1 MEQPVIKEGTLALI
15 DTFAYLFR
23 SYYMS
28 AKNKPLT
35 NDKGFPTGLLTGLVG
50 MVKKFYKDRKNMPFI
65 VFALESQ
72 TKTKRAEKLGE
83 YKQNRKDAPKEM
95 LLQIPIALE
104 WLQKMGFTCVE
115 VNGFEADDVIASL
128 ATLSPYKTRIYSK
141 DKDFNQLLSDKIA
154 LFDGK
159 TEFLAKDCVEKY
171 GILPSQFTDYQGIV
185 GDSSDNYKGVKGIG
199 SKNAKELLQ
208 QLGSLEKIYENLD
221 LAKNLLSP
229 KMYQALIQ
237 DKGSAFLSKELA
249 TLERGCIKEFDF
261 LSCAFPS
268 ENPLLKIKDELK
280 EYGFISTLRDLENSP
295 TPLILENTP
304 LLDSMPILE
313 NAPILDS
320 VPILENAP
328 ILDSVPASDNA
339 PKKSRMIVLESAAPL
354 NAFLEKLKNPNARV
368 FMRLVLNK
376 EKKVLALAFLLQDQ
390 GYFLPLEEAL
400 FSPFSLEFLENA
412 FSQMLQHAQIVGH
425 DLKPLL
431 SFLKAKYQVPL
442 ENIRIQDTQILAFLK
457 NPEKVGFDEVLREYL
472 KEELIPHEK
481 IKDFKAKAE
490 KSEQLNTE
498 LNALKRLCEYFET
511 GGLEEGLLT
520 LARDIETPFVKVLMD
535 MEFQGFKIDAPYFK
549 RLEQEF
555 KDELKVLERQI
566 LDLIGVDFNL
576 NSPKQ
581 LGEVLYEKL
590 GLPKNKSHS
599 TDEKNLLKILDKHP
613 SIALILEYRELNK
626 LFNTYTTPL
635 LRLKDKDDK
644 IHTTFIQ
651 TGTATGRLSSH
662 SPNLQNIPVRSPKGL
677 LIRKGFIA
685 SSKEYCLLGVDYSQ
699 IELRLLAHFSQ
710 DKDLME
716 AFLKGRDI
724 HLETSKALFGGD
736 LAKEKR
742 SIAKS
747 INFGLVYGMGSKKL
761 SETLN
766 IPLNEAKSYIEAYFK
781 RFPSIKDY
789 LNRMKEEILKT
800 SKAFTLLGRYRV
812 FDFTGANDYVKG
824 NYLREGVNAIF
835 QGSASDLL
843 KLGMLKVS
851 ERFKNNPSVRLLL
864 QVHDELIFEI
874 EEKNAPELQQEIQ
887 RILNDEVYPL
897 RVPLETSA
905 FVANRWNEL
914 KG

>member
-1 MEQPVIKEGTLALI
+1 MEESVIKEGTLALI

-35 NDKGFPTGLLTGLVG
+35 NVKGFPTGLLTGLVG

-115 VNGFEADDVIASL
+115 VSGFEADDVIASL

-208 QLGSLEKIYENLD
+208 RLGSLEKIYENLD

-237 DKGSAFLSKELA
+237 DKESAFLSKELA

-295 TPLILENTP
+295 TPLISDNAPLLENTP
-304 LLDSMPILE
+304 LL
-313 NAPILDS
+313 
-320 VPILENAP
+320 
-328 ILDSVPASDNA
+328 DNA
-339 PKKSRMIVLESAAPL
+339 PKKSRMIVLENTELLS
-354 NAFLEKLKNPNARV
+354 AFLEKLKKTNARI
-368 FMRLVLNK
+368 FMRLVLDK
-376 EKKVLALAFLLQDQ
+376 EKKVLALAFLLEDQ

-400 FSPFSLEFLENA
+400 FSPFSLEFLQNA
-412 FSQMLQHAQIVGH
+412 FFKMLQHAQIVGH

-431 SFLKAKYQVPL
+431 SFLKAKYQISL

-457 NPEKVGFDEVLREYL
+457 NPEKVGFDEVLKQYL
-472 KEELIPHEK
+472 KEEWIPHEK
-481 IKDFKAKAE
+481 IKDFKTKSKAG
-490 KSEQLNTE
+490 KLEQLDRE
-498 LNALKRLCEYFET
+498 LNALKRLCEYFEK
-511 GGLEEGLLT
+511 GGLEEGLLA
-520 LARDIETPFVKVLMD
+520 LAKEVETPFMKVLMG

-549 RLEQEF
+549 HLEQEF
-555 KDELKVLERQI
+555 KNELHVLERQI
-566 LDLIGVDFNL
+566 LELIGVDFNL

-581 LGEVLYEKL
+581 LSEILYEKL
-590 GLPKNKSHS
+590 ELPKNKSHS
-599 TDEKNLLKILDKHP
+599 TDEKSLLKILDKHP

-644 IHTTFIQ
+644 IHTIFIQ

-710 DKDLME
+710 DKDLMD

-724 HLETSKALFGGD
+724 HLETSKALFGED

-766 IPLNEAKSYIEAYFK
+766 IPLSEAKSYIEAYFR

-812 FDFTGANDYVKG
+812 FDFTGANDYIKG

-874 EEKNAPELQQEIQ
+874 EEKNALELQREIQ

-905 FVANRWNEL
+905 FIAKRWNEL

>member
-1 MEQPVIKEGTLALI
+1 MEEPIIKEGTLALI

-50 MVKKFYKDRKNMPFI
+50 MVKKFYKDKKNMPFI

-115 VNGFEADDVIASL
+115 VSGFEADDVIASL

-208 QLGSLEKIYENLD
+208 RLGSLEKIYENLD

-261 LSCAFPS
+261 SSCAFPS

-295 TPLILENTP
+295 TPLILDNAP
-304 LLDSMPILE
+304 LLD
-313 NAPILDS
+313 NT
-320 VPILENAP
+320 
-328 ILDSVPASDNA
+328 PASDNA
-339 PKKSRMIVLESAAPL
+339 PKKSRMIVLENPAPFS
-354 NAFLEKLKNPNARV
+354 AFLEKLKKTNARI
-368 FMRLVLNK
+368 FMRLVLDK
-376 EKKVLALAFLLQDQ
+376 EKKVLALAFLYEDQ

-400 FSPFSLEFLENA
+400 FSPFSLEFLQNA
-412 FSQMLQHAQIVGH
+412 FFKMLQHAQTIGH

-431 SFLKAKYQVPL
+431 SFLKAKYQVSL

-457 NPEKVGFDEVLREYL
+457 NPEKVGFDEVLKEYL
-472 KEELIPHEK
+472 KEEWIPHEK
-481 IKDFKAKAE
+481 IKDFKTKSKAG
-490 KSEQLNTE
+490 KLEQLNME
-498 LNALKRLCEYFET
+498 LNALKRLCEYFEK
-511 GGLEEGLLT
+511 GGLEENLLA
-520 LARDIETPFVKVLMD
+520 LAREVETPFIKVLMG

-555 KDELKVLERQI
+555 KNELHVLERQI
-566 LDLIGVDFNL
+566 LDLIGMDFNL

-581 LGEVLYEKL
+581 LSEILYEKL
-590 GLPKNKSHS
+590 ELPKNKSHS
-599 TDEKNLLKILDKHP
+599 TDEKSLLKILDKHP

-644 IHTTFIQ
+644 IHTTLIQ

-710 DKDLME
+710 DKDLMD

-724 HLETSKALFGGD
+724 HLETSKALFGED

-874 EEKNAPELQQEIQ
+874 EEKNALELQQEIQ

-905 FVANRWNEL
+905 FIAKRWNEL

>member
-1 MEQPVIKEGTLALI
+1 MEEPVIKEGTLALI

-28 AKNKPLT
+28 AKTKPLT

-104 WLQKMGFTCVE
+104 WLQKMGFACVE
-115 VNGFEADDVIASL
+115 VSGFEADDVIASL

-159 TEFLAKDCVEKY
+159 TEFLVKDCVEKY

-208 QLGSLEKIYENLD
+208 RLGSLEKIYENLD

-261 LSCAFPS
+261 SSCAFPS

-295 TPLILENTP
+295 TPLILDNTP
-304 LLDSMPILE
+304 LLD
-313 NAPILDS
+313 NT
-320 VPILENAP
+320 
-328 ILDSVPASDNA
+328 PALDNA
-339 PKKSRMIVLESAAPL
+339 PKKSRMIVLENIAPL
-354 NAFLEKLKNPNARV
+354 SAFLEKLEKTKARI
-368 FMRLVLNK
+368 FARLVLDK
-376 EKKVLALAFLLQDQ
+376 EKKVLALAFLYEDQ

-400 FSPFSLEFLENA
+400 FSPFSLEFLQNA

-431 SFLKAKYQVPL
+431 SFLKAKYQVSL

-457 NPEKVGFDEVLREYL
+457 NPEKVGFDEVLKQYL
-472 KEELIPHEK
+472 KEEWIPHEK
-481 IKDFKAKAE
+481 IKDFKTKSKAGKLE
-490 KSEQLNTE
+490 LLSVE
-498 LNALKRLCEYFET
+498 LNALKRLCEYFEK
-511 GGLEEGLLT
+511 GGLEEGLLA
-520 LARDIETPFVKVLMD
+520 LAREVETPFVKVLMG

-555 KDELKVLERQI
+555 KNELHALERQI
-566 LDLIGVDFNL
+566 LNLIGVDFNL

-581 LGEVLYEKL
+581 LSEILYEKL
-590 GLPKNKSHS
+590 ELPQNKSRS
-599 TDEKNLLKILDKHP
+599 TDEKSLLKILDKHP

-710 DKDLME
+710 DKDLMD

-724 HLETSKALFGGD
+724 HLETSKALFGED

-812 FDFTGANDYVKG
+812 FDFTGANDYIKG

-835 QGSASDLL
+835 QGSVSDLL

-874 EEKNAPELQQEIQ
+874 EEKNALELQQEIQ

>member
-115 VNGFEADDVIASL
+115 ANGFEADDVIASL

-208 QLGSLEKIYENLD
+208 RLGSLEKIYENLD

-237 DKGSAFLSKELA
+237 DKASAFLSKELA

-295 TPLILENTP
+295 KPLILDNAP
-304 LLDSMPILE
+304 ALE
-313 NAPILDS
+313 NASAL
-320 VPILENAP
+320 
-328 ILDSVPASDNA
+328 DNA
-339 PKKSRMIVLESAAPL
+339 PKKSRLIVLENAAPL
-354 NAFLEKLKNPNARV
+354 SMFLEKLKNPNARV
-368 FMRLVLNK
+368 FVRLVLDK

-400 FSPFSLEFLENA
+400 FSPFSLEFLQNA
-412 FSQMLQHAQIVGH
+412 FSQMLQHAQIIGH

-457 NPEKVGFDEVLREYL
+457 NPEKVGFDEVLKEYL
-472 KEELIPHEK
+472 KEDLVSHEK
-481 IKDFKAKAE
+481 IKDFKTKAE
-490 KSEQLNTE
+490 KLELLSME
-498 LNALKRLCEYFET
+498 LNALKRLCEYFEK
-511 GGLEEGLLT
+511 GGLEENLLA
-520 LARDIETPFVKVLMD
+520 LAREIETPFMKVLMG

-555 KDELKVLERQI
+555 KNELHVLERQI
-566 LDLIGVDFNL
+566 LELIGVDFNL

-590 GLPKNKSHS
+590 ELPKNKSHS
-599 TDEKNLLKILDKHP
+599 TDEKSLLKILDKHP

-724 HLETSKALFGGD
+724 HLETSKALFGED

-766 IPLNEAKSYIEAYFK
+766 ISLNEAKSYTEAYFK

-812 FDFTGANDYVKG
+812 FDFTGVNDYVKG
-824 NYLREGVNAIF
+824 NYLREGVNTIF

-874 EEKNAPELQQEIQ
+874 EEKNALELQQEIQ

-905 FVANRWNEL
+905 FVAKRWNEL

>member
-1 MEQPVIKEGTLALI
+1 MEELKEGTLALI

-104 WLQKMGFTCVE
+104 WLQKMGFVCVE
-115 VNGFEADDVIASL
+115 VSGFEADDVIASL

-208 QLGSLEKIYENLD
+208 RLGSLEKIYENLD

-237 DKGSAFLSKELA
+237 DKKSAFLSKELA

-261 LSCAFPS
+261 SSCAFPS

-295 TPLILENTP
+295 MPLILDNAP
-304 LLDSMPILE
+304 LLD
-313 NAPILDS
+313 NA
-320 VPILENAP
+320 
-328 ILDSVPASDNA
+328 PASDNA
-339 PKKSRMIVLESAAPL
+339 PKKSCMIVLENPAPL
-354 NAFLEKLKNPNARV
+354 SAFLEKLEKTNARI
-368 FMRLVLNK
+368 FMRLVLDK
-376 EKKVLALAFLLQDQ
+376 EKKVLALAFLYEDQ

-400 FSPFSLEFLENA
+400 FSPFSSEFLQNA
-412 FSQMLQHAQIVGH
+412 FFKMLQHAQIIGH

-457 NPEKVGFDEVLREYL
+457 NPEKVGFDEVLKQYL
-472 KEELIPHEK
+472 KEELILHEK
-481 IKDFKAKAE
+481 IKDFKTKAG
-490 KSEQLNTE
+490 KLEQLDRE
-498 LNALKRLCEYFET
+498 LNALKRLCEYFEK
-511 GGLEEGLLT
+511 GGLEEGLLA
-520 LARDIETPFVKVLMD
+520 LAREVETPLMKVLMG

-555 KDELKVLERQI
+555 KNELHVLERQI
-566 LDLIGVDFNL
+566 LDLIGANFNL

-581 LGEVLYEKL
+581 LSEILYEKL
-590 GLPKNKSHS
+590 ELPQNKSRS
-599 TDEKNLLKILDKHP
+599 TDEKSLLKILDKHP

-635 LRLKDKDDK
+635 LHLKDKDDK

-710 DKDLME
+710 DKDLMD

-724 HLETSKALFGGD
+724 HLETSKALFGED

-789 LNRMKEEILKT
+789 LNCMKEEILKT

-812 FDFTGANDYVKG
+812 FDFTGVNDYVKG

-851 ERFKNNPSVRLLL
+851 ERFKNNSSVRLLL

-874 EEKNAPELQQEIQ
+874 EEKNALELQQEIQ

-905 FVANRWNEL
+905 FMAKRWNEL

>member
-1 MEQPVIKEGTLALI
+1 MEEPVIKEGTLALI

-28 AKNKPLT
+28 TKNKPLT

-50 MVKKFYKDRKNMPFI
+50 MIKKFYKDKKNMPFI

-104 WLQKMGFTCVE
+104 WLQKMGFACVE
-115 VNGFEADDVIASL
+115 VSGFEADDVIASL

-159 TEFLAKDCVEKY
+159 TEFLVQDCVEKY
-171 GILPSQFTDYQGIV
+171 GIFPSQFTDYQGIV

-208 QLGSLEKIYENLD
+208 RLGSLEKIYENLD

-261 LSCAFPS
+261 SSCAFPS

-295 TPLILENTP
+295 TPLILDNTP
-304 LLDSMPILE
+304 LLDNTPIL
-313 NAPILDS
+313 
-320 VPILENAP
+320 
-328 ILDSVPASDNA
+328 DNA
-339 PKKSRMIVLESAAPL
+339 PKKSRLIVLENTEPL
-354 NAFLEKLKNPNARV
+354 SAFLERLKKTNARI
-368 FMRLVLNK
+368 FMRLVLDK
-376 EKKVLALAFLLQDQ
+376 EKKVLALAFLYEDQ

-400 FSPFSLEFLENA
+400 FLPFSSEFLQNA
-412 FSQMLQHAQIVGH
+412 FSQILQHACIIGH

-431 SFLKAKYQVPL
+431 SFLKAKYQVSL

-481 IKDFKAKAE
+481 IKDFKTKSKAG
-490 KSEQLNTE
+490 KLEQLDTE
-498 LNALKRLCEYFET
+498 LNALKRLCEYFEK
-511 GGLEEGLLT
+511 GGLEEGLLA
-520 LARDIETPFVKVLMD
+520 LAREVETPFVKVLMG
-535 MEFQGFKIDAPYFK
+535 MEFQGFKIDVPYFK

-566 LDLIGVDFNL
+566 LELIGVDFNL

-581 LGEVLYEKL
+581 LSEILYEKL
-590 GLPKNKSHS
+590 ELPQNKSHS
-599 TDEKNLLKILDKHP
+599 TDEKSLLKILDKHP

-800 SKAFTLLGRYRV
+800 SKAFTLLGRYRM
-812 FDFTGANDYVKG
+812 FDFTGTNDYIKG

-874 EEKNAPELQQEIQ
+874 EEKNALELQQEIQ

-905 FVANRWNEL
+905 FIAKRWNEL

>member
-1 MEQPVIKEGTLALI
+1 MEKLKEGTLALI

-159 TEFLAKDCVEKY
+159 TEFLVKDCVEKY

-208 QLGSLEKIYENLD
+208 RLGSLEKIYENLD

-237 DKGSAFLSKELA
+237 DKESAFLSKELA

-261 LSCAFPS
+261 SSCAFPS

-280 EYGFISTLRDLENSP
+280 EYGFISTLRDLENPP
-295 TPLILENTP
+295 TPLILENTLLLDNTPALDNTP
-304 LLDSMPILE
+304 LLD
-313 NAPILDS
+313 NT
-320 VPILENAP
+320 
-328 ILDSVPASDNA
+328 
-339 PKKSRMIVLESAAPL
+339 PKKSRLIVLESTEPL
-354 NAFLEKLKNPNARV
+354 SAFLEKLKNSNARI
-368 FMRLVLNK
+368 FMRLALDK
-376 EKKVLALAFLLQDQ
+376 EKKVLALAFLLEDQ

-400 FSPFSLEFLENA
+400 FSPFSLEFLQNA
-412 FSQMLQHAQIVGH
+412 FSQILQHAQIVGH

-431 SFLKAKYQVPL
+431 SFLKAKYQVSL

-457 NPEKVGFDEVLREYL
+457 NPEKVGFDEVLKEYL

-481 IKDFKAKAE
+481 IKDFKTKSKAG
-490 KSEQLNTE
+490 KLEQLDME
-498 LNALKRLCEYFET
+498 LNALKRLCEYFEK
-511 GGLEEGLLT
+511 GGLEENLLA
-520 LARDIETPFVKVLMD
+520 LAREVETPFMKVLMG

-555 KDELKVLERQI
+555 KNELHVLERQI
-566 LDLIGVDFNL
+566 LELIGANFNL

-581 LGEVLYEKL
+581 LSEVLYEKL
-590 GLPKNKSHS
+590 ELPKNKSRS
-599 TDEKNLLKILDKHP
+599 TDEKSLLKILDKHP

-635 LRLKDKDDK
+635 LCLKDKDDK

-677 LIRKGFIA
+677 LIRKGFIS

-710 DKDLME
+710 DKDLMD

-724 HLETSKALFGGD
+724 HLETSKALFGED

-812 FDFTGANDYVKG
+812 FDFTGANDYIKG

-874 EEKNAPELQQEIQ
+874 EEKNALELQQEIQ

-905 FVANRWNEL
+905 FMAKRWNEL

>member
-1 MEQPVIKEGTLALI
+1 MMEQPVIKEGTLALI

-28 AKNKPLT
+28 AKTKPLT

-50 MVKKFYKDRKNMPFI
+50 MVKKFYKDKKNMPFI

-115 VNGFEADDVIASL
+115 ISGFEADDVIASL

-141 DKDFNQLLSDKIA
+141 DKDFNQLLSDKVA

-208 QLGSLEKIYENLD
+208 RLGSLEKIYENLD

-229 KMYQALIQ
+229 KMYQALIN
-237 DKGSAFLSKELA
+237 DKESAFLSKELA
-249 TLERGCIKEFDF
+249 TLERECIKEFDF

-295 TPLILENTP
+295 LIA
-304 LLDSMPILE
+304 E
-313 NAPILDS
+313 NAPILD
-320 VPILENAP
+320 NAP
-328 ILDSVPASDNA
+328 ALDNA
-339 PKKSRMIVLESAAPL
+339 PKKSRLIVLENTASFSM
-354 NAFLEKLKNPNARV
+354 FLEKLKDPNARV
-368 FMRLVLNK
+368 FARLVLDK
-376 EKKVLALAFLLQDQ
+376 DKKVLALAFLFEDQ

-400 FSPFSLEFLENA
+400 FSPFSLEFLQNA
-412 FSQMLQHAQIVGH
+412 FSQMLQHACIIGH

-431 SFLKAKYQVPL
+431 SFLKAKYQVSL

-457 NPEKVGFDEVLREYL
+457 NPEKVGFDEVLKECL
-472 KEELIPHEK
+472 KEEWIPHEK
-481 IKDFKAKAE
+481 IKDFKTKSKAE
-490 KSEQLNTE
+490 KLEQLDME
-498 LNALKRLCEYFET
+498 LNALKRLCEYFEK
-511 GGLEEGLLT
+511 GGLEENLLA
-520 LARDIETPFVKVLMD
+520 LAREVETPFIKVLIG

-549 RLEQEF
+549 QLEQEF
-555 KDELKVLERQI
+555 KNELHVLERQI
-566 LDLIGVDFNL
+566 LELIGVDFNL

-581 LGEVLYEKL
+581 LSEILYEKL
-590 GLPKNKSHS
+590 ELPKNKSHS
-599 TDEKNLLKILDKHP
+599 TDEKSLLKILDKHP

-710 DKDLME
+710 DKDLMD

-812 FDFTGANDYVKG
+812 FDFTGVNDYVKG

-874 EEKNAPELQQEIQ
+874 EEKNALELQQEIQ

>member
-208 QLGSLEKIYENLD
+208 RLGSLEKIYENLD

-237 DKGSAFLSKELA
+237 DKASAFLSKELA

-280 EYGFISTLRDLENSP
+280 EYGFISTLRDLENFP
-295 TPLILENTP
+295 TPLILDNAPSLENT
-304 LLDSMPILE
+304 
-313 NAPILDS
+313 
-320 VPILENAP
+320 
-328 ILDSVPASDNA
+328 PASDNA
-339 PKKSRMIVLESAAPL
+339 PKKSRMIVLENTAPL
-354 NAFLEKLKNPNARV
+354 SAFLEKLKNPNARV

-376 EKKVLALAFLLQDQ
+376 EKKVLALAFLYEDQ

-400 FSPFSLEFLENA
+400 FSPFSSEFLQNA
-412 FSQMLQHAQIVGH
+412 FFKMLQHAQIIGH

-431 SFLKAKYQVPL
+431 SFLKAKYQVSL

-457 NPEKVGFDEVLREYL
+457 NPEKVGFDEILREYL

-481 IKDFKAKAE
+481 IKDFKTKSKAE
-490 KSEQLNTE
+490 KLEQLDIE
-498 LNALKRLCEYFET
+498 LNALKRLCEYFEK
-511 GGLEEGLLT
+511 GGLEEGLLA
-520 LARDIETPFVKVLMD
+520 LARGVETPFVKVLMG

-549 RLEQEF
+549 CLEQEF

-581 LGEVLYEKL
+581 LGEILYEKL
-590 GLPKNKSHS
+590 ELPKNKSHS

-812 FDFTGANDYVKG
+812 FDFTGVNDYVKG

-874 EEKNAPELQQEIQ
+874 EEKNALELQQEIQ

>member
-1 MEQPVIKEGTLALI
+1 MMEQPVIKEGTLALI

-35 NDKGFPTGLLTGLVG
+35 NVKGFPTGLLTGLVG

-115 VNGFEADDVIASL
+115 VSGFEADDVIATL

-208 QLGSLEKIYENLD
+208 RLGSLEKIYENLD

-295 TPLILENTP
+295 LIV
-304 LLDSMPILE
+304 E
-313 NAPILDS
+313 NAPALD
-320 VPILENAP
+320 NA
-328 ILDSVPASDNA
+328 PASDNA
-339 PKKSRMIVLESAAPL
+339 PTLDNAPTKSSMIVLESAEPL
-354 NAFLEKLKNPNARV
+354 SMFLEKLKNSNARV
-368 FMRLVLNK
+368 FVRLVLNK

-412 FSQMLQHAQIVGH
+412 FSQMLQHACIIGH

-431 SFLKAKYQVPL
+431 SFLKAKYQVSL

-457 NPEKVGFDEVLREYL
+457 NPEKVGFDEVLKEYL

-481 IKDFKAKAE
+481 IKDFKTTSKAE
-490 KSEQLNTE
+490 KLELLSME
-498 LNALKRLCEYFET
+498 LNALRRLCEYFEK
-511 GGLEEGLLT
+511 GGLEENLLA
-520 LARDIETPFVKVLMD
+520 LARDIETPFVKVLIG

-555 KDELKVLERQI
+555 KNELHVLERQI

-581 LGEVLYEKL
+581 LSEVLYEKL
-590 GLPKNKSHS
+590 KLPKNKSRS
-599 TDEKNLLKILDKHP
+599 TDEKSLLKILDKHP

-662 SPNLQNIPVRSPKGL
+662 SPNLQNIPVRSSKGL

-766 IPLNEAKSYIEAYFK
+766 ISLNEAKSYTEAYFK

-812 FDFTGANDYVKG
+812 FDFTGANDYVKS

-874 EEKNAPELQQEIQ
+874 EEKNALELQQEIQ

>member
-50 MVKKFYKDRKNMPFI
+50 MVKKFYKDKKNMPFI

-72 TKTKRAEKLGE
+72 AKTKRAEKLGE

-115 VNGFEADDVIASL
+115 VSGFEADDVIASL

-208 QLGSLEKIYENLD
+208 RLGSLEKIYENLD

-237 DKGSAFLSKELA
+237 DKESAFLSKELA
-249 TLERGCIKEFDF
+249 TLERGCIQEFDF

-295 TPLILENTP
+295 TPLILENAP
-304 LLDSMPILE
+304 ALD
-313 NAPILDS
+313 NTPILD
-320 VPILENAP
+320 NAT
-328 ILDSVPASDNA
+328 
-339 PKKSRMIVLESAAPL
+339 KKSRMIVLENTEPL
-354 NAFLEKLKNPNARV
+354 SAFLEKLKKTNARI
-368 FMRLVLNK
+368 FARLVLDK
-376 EKKVLALAFLLQDQ
+376 EKKVLALAFLLEDQ

-400 FSPFSLEFLENA
+400 FSPFSLEFLQNA
-412 FSQMLQHAQIVGH
+412 FSQMLQHAQIIGH

-442 ENIRIQDTQILAFLK
+442 ENICIQDTQILAFLK
-457 NPEKVGFDEVLREYL
+457 NPEKVGFDEVLKEYL
-472 KEELIPHEK
+472 KEEWIPHEK
-481 IKDFKAKAE
+481 IKDFKTKSKAG
-490 KSEQLNTE
+490 KLEQLDME
-498 LNALKRLCEYFET
+498 LNALKRLCEYFEK
-511 GGLEEGLLT
+511 GGLEEGLLA
-520 LARDIETPFVKVLMD
+520 LAREVETPFVEVLMG

-555 KDELKVLERQI
+555 KNELHVLERQI
-566 LDLIGVDFNL
+566 LELIGVDFNL

-581 LGEVLYEKL
+581 LSEILYEKL
-590 GLPKNKSHS
+590 ELPQNKSHS
-599 TDEKNLLKILDKHP
+599 TDEKSLLKILDKHP

-724 HLETSKALFGGD
+724 HLETSKALFGED

-766 IPLNEAKSYIEAYFK
+766 ISLNEAKSYTEAYFK

-812 FDFTGANDYVKG
+812 FDFTGVNDYVKG

-874 EEKNAPELQQEIQ
+874 EEKNALELQQEIQ

>member
-1 MEQPVIKEGTLALI
+1 MEELKEGTLALI

-50 MVKKFYKDRKNMPFI
+50 MVKKFYKDKKNMPFI

-115 VNGFEADDVIASL
+115 VSGFEADDVIASL

-208 QLGSLEKIYENLD
+208 RLGSLEKIYENLD

-237 DKGSAFLSKELA
+237 DKESAFLSKELA

-261 LSCAFPS
+261 SSCAFPS

-295 TPLILENTP
+295 TPLILDNAP
-304 LLDSMPILE
+304 LLE
-313 NAPILDS
+313 NAP
-320 VPILENAP
+320 
-328 ILDSVPASDNA
+328 ASENA
-339 PKKSRMIVLESAAPL
+339 PKKSRMIVLENTESL
-354 NAFLEKLKNPNARV
+354 SAFLEKLKKTNARI
-368 FMRLVLNK
+368 FMRLVLDK
-376 EKKVLALAFLLQDQ
+376 EKKVLALAFLLENQ

-400 FSPFSLEFLENA
+400 FSPFSLEFLQNA
-412 FSQMLQHAQIVGH
+412 FFQMLQHAQIVGH

-431 SFLKAKYQVPL
+431 SFLKAKYQVSL

-457 NPEKVGFDEVLREYL
+457 NPEKVGFDEVLKQYL
-472 KEELIPHEK
+472 KEEWIPHEK
-481 IKDFKAKAE
+481 IKDFKTKSKAGKLE
-490 KSEQLNTE
+490 LLSVE
-498 LNALKRLCEYFET
+498 LNALKRLCEYFEK
-511 GGLEEGLLT
+511 GGLEEGLLA
-520 LARDIETPFVKVLMD
+520 LAREVETPFVKVLMG
-535 MEFQGFKIDAPYFK
+535 MEFQGFKIDVPYFK

-555 KDELKVLERQI
+555 KNELHVLERQI
-566 LDLIGVDFNL
+566 LDSIGVDFNL

-581 LGEVLYEKL
+581 LSEILYEKL
-590 GLPKNKSHS
+590 ELPQNKSHS
-599 TDEKNLLKILDKHP
+599 TDEKSLLKILDKHP

-662 SPNLQNIPVRSPKGL
+662 SPNLQNIPVRSSKGL

-710 DKDLME
+710 DKDLMD

-724 HLETSKALFGGD
+724 HLETSKALFGED

-812 FDFTGANDYVKG
+812 FDFTGANDYIKG

-874 EEKNAPELQQEIQ
+874 EEKNALELQQEIQ

-905 FVANRWNEL
+905 FMAKRWNEL

>member
-1 MEQPVIKEGTLALI
+1 MEEPVIKEGTLALI

-115 VNGFEADDVIASL
+115 VSGFEADDVIASL
-128 ATLSPYKTRIYSK
+128 ATISPYKTRIYSK

-159 TEFLAKDCVEKY
+159 TEFLAKDCVKKY

-208 QLGSLEKIYENLD
+208 RLGSLEKIYENLD

-237 DKGSAFLSKELA
+237 DKESAFLSKELA
-249 TLERGCIKEFDF
+249 TLERGCIQEFDF

-295 TPLILENTP
+295 TPLILDNT
-304 LLDSMPILE
+304 PILE
-313 NAPILDS
+313 NTPVSDS
-320 VPILENAP
+320 T
-328 ILDSVPASDNA
+328 
-339 PKKSRMIVLESAAPL
+339 PKKSRMIVLENTVPL
-354 NAFLEKLKNPNARV
+354 SAFLEKLKKTNARI
-368 FMRLVLNK
+368 FMRLALDK
-376 EKKVLALAFLLQDQ
+376 EKKVLALAFLYEDQ

-400 FSPFSLEFLENA
+400 FSPFSLEFLQNA
-412 FSQMLQHAQIVGH
+412 FFKMLQHAQIVGH

-431 SFLKAKYQVPL
+431 SFLKVKYQVSL

-457 NPEKVGFDEVLREYL
+457 NPEKVGFDEVLKEYL

-481 IKDFKAKAE
+481 IKDFKT
-490 KSEQLNTE
+490 KSKVGKLEQLDME
-498 LNALKRLCEYFET
+498 LNALKRLCEYFEK
-511 GGLEEGLLT
+511 GGLEEGLLA
-520 LARDIETPFVKVLMD
+520 LAREVETPFMKVLMG
-535 MEFQGFKIDAPYFK
+535 MEFQGFKIDASYFK

-555 KDELKVLERQI
+555 KNELHALECQI
-566 LDLIGVDFNL
+566 LELIGVDFNL

-581 LGEVLYEKL
+581 LSEILYEKL
-590 GLPKNKSHS
+590 ELPQNKSHS
-599 TDEKNLLKILDKHP
+599 TDEKSLLKILDKHP

-710 DKDLME
+710 DKDLMD

-724 HLETSKALFGGD
+724 HLETSKALFGED

-812 FDFTGANDYVKG
+812 FDFAGANDYIKG

-874 EEKNAPELQQEIQ
+874 EEKNALELQQEIQ

-905 FVANRWNEL
+905 FIANRWNEL

>member
-1 MEQPVIKEGTLALI
+1 MEELKEGTLALI

-35 NDKGFPTGLLTGLVG
+35 NVKGFPTGLLTGLVG

-115 VNGFEADDVIASL
+115 VSGFEADDVIASL

-171 GILPSQFTDYQGIV
+171 GIFPSQFTDYQGIV

-208 QLGSLEKIYENLD
+208 RLGSLEKIYENLD

-237 DKGSAFLSKELA
+237 DKESAFLSKELA

-261 LSCAFPS
+261 SSCAFPS

-295 TPLILENTP
+295 TPLILDNVPLLENT
-304 LLDSMPILE
+304 
-313 NAPILDS
+313 
-320 VPILENAP
+320 
-328 ILDSVPASDNA
+328 PASDNA
-339 PKKSRMIVLESAAPL
+339 PKKSRLIVLENTEPL
-354 NAFLEKLKNPNARV
+354 SMFLEKLKNSNARI
-368 FMRLVLNK
+368 FMRLVLDK
-376 EKKVLALAFLLQDQ
+376 EKKVLALAFLYENQ

-400 FSPFSLEFLENA
+400 FSPFSLEFLQNA
-412 FSQMLQHAQIVGH
+412 FFKMLQHAQIIGH

-431 SFLKAKYQVPL
+431 SFLKAKYQVSL

-457 NPEKVGFDEVLREYL
+457 NPEKVGFDEVLKEYL
-472 KEELIPHEK
+472 KEEWIPHEK
-481 IKDFKAKAE
+481 IKDFKT
-490 KSEQLNTE
+490 KSKVGKLEQLDME
-498 LNALKRLCEYFET
+498 LNALKRLCEYFEK
-511 GGLEEGLLT
+511 GGLEEGLLA
-520 LARDIETPFVKVLMD
+520 LAREVETPFVKVLMG
-535 MEFQGFKIDAPYFK
+535 MEFQGFKIDVPYFK

-555 KDELKVLERQI
+555 KNELHVLEHQI
-566 LDLIGVDFNL
+566 LELIGVDFNL

-581 LGEVLYEKL
+581 LSEILYEKL
-590 GLPKNKSHS
+590 ELPKNKSHS
-599 TDEKNLLKILDKHP
+599 TDEKSLLKILDKHP

-677 LIRKGFIA
+677 LIRKGFIS

-710 DKDLME
+710 DKDLID

-724 HLETSKALFGGD
+724 HLETSKALFGED

-766 IPLNEAKSYIEAYFK
+766 IPLSEAKSYIEAYFR

-812 FDFTGANDYVKG
+812 FDFTGANDYIKG

-874 EEKNAPELQQEIQ
+874 EEKNALELQREIQ

-905 FVANRWNEL
+905 FIAKRWNEL

>member
-104 WLQKMGFTCVE
+104 WLQKMGFVCVE

-159 TEFLAKDCVEKY
+159 TEFLAQDCVEKY

-185 GDSSDNYKGVKGIG
+185 GDSSDNYKGIKGIG

-208 QLGSLEKIYENLD
+208 RLGSLEKIYENLD

-280 EYGFISTLRDLENSP
+280 EYGFISTLRDLENFS
-295 TPLILENTP
+295 TPLILDNAP
-304 LLDSMPILE
+304 ALDS
-313 NAPILDS
+313 AS
-320 VPILENAP
+320 
-328 ILDSVPASDNA
+328 ASDNA
-339 PKKSRMIVLESAAPL
+339 PTSDNAPRKSRMIVLENAAPL
-354 NAFLEKLKNPNARV
+354 SAFLEKLKNSNARV
-368 FMRLVLNK
+368 FARLVLDK
-376 EKKVLALAFLLQDQ
+376 DKKILALAFLLQEQ

-400 FSPFSLEFLENA
+400 FSPFSSEFLQNA
-412 FSQMLQHAQIVGH
+412 FSQILQHACIIGH

-431 SFLKAKYQVPL
+431 SFLKAKYQVSL

-457 NPEKVGFDEVLREYL
+457 NPEKVGFDEVLKEYL
-472 KEELIPHEK
+472 KEDLISHEK
-481 IKDFKAKAE
+481 IKDFKTKAE
-490 KSEQLNTE
+490 KLELLSVE
-498 LNALKRLCEYFET
+498 LNALKRLCEYFEK
-511 GGLEEGLLT
+511 GGLEENLLS
-520 LARDIETPFVKVLMD
+520 LARGVETPFMKVLMG
-535 MEFQGFKIDAPYFK
+535 MEFQGFKIDVPYFK

-724 HLETSKALFGGD
+724 HLETSKALFGED

-789 LNRMKEEILKT
+789 LNGMKEEILKT

-812 FDFTGANDYVKG
+812 FDFNGVNDYVKG

>member
-28 AKNKPLT
+28 AKTKPLT

-208 QLGSLEKIYENLD
+208 RLGSLENIYENLD

-237 DKGSAFLSKELA
+237 DKASAFLSKELA
-249 TLERGCIKEFDF
+249 TLERECIKEFDF

-295 TPLILENTP
+295 LIVDNAP
-304 LLDSMPILE
+304 ALDSM
-313 NAPILDS
+313 
-320 VPILENAP
+320 
-328 ILDSVPASDNA
+328 PASDNA
-339 PKKSRMIVLESAAPL
+339 PTLDNAPKKSHMIVLDNAAPL
-354 NAFLEKLKNPNARV
+354 SAFLEKLKNPNARI
-368 FMRLVLNK
+368 FARLVLNK
-376 EKKVLALAFLLQDQ
+376 EKKVLALAFLYEDQ

-400 FSPFSLEFLENA
+400 FSPFSLEFLQNA
-412 FSQMLQHAQIVGH
+412 FFKMLQHAQIIGH

-442 ENIRIQDTQILAFLK
+442 ENICIQDTQILAFLK
-457 NPEKVGFDEVLREYL
+457 NPEKVGFDEVLKEYL
-472 KEELIPHEK
+472 KEELVPHEK
-481 IKDFKAKAE
+481 IKDFKTKAE
-490 KSEQLNTE
+490 KLELLSVE
-498 LNALKRLCEYFET
+498 LNALKRLCEYFEK
-511 GGLEEGLLT
+511 GGLEENLLS
-520 LARDIETPFVKVLMD
+520 LAREIETPFVKVLMG

-555 KDELKVLERQI
+555 KNELHVLERQI

-590 GLPKNKSHS
+590 GLPQNKSHS

-761 SETLN
+761 SEILN
-766 IPLNEAKSYIEAYFK
+766 ISLNEAKSYTEAYFK

-812 FDFTGANDYVKG
+812 FDFTGANDYIKG

>member
-1 MEQPVIKEGTLALI
+1 MEDPVIKEGTLALI

-50 MVKKFYKDRKNMPFI
+50 MVKKFYKDKKNMPFI

-115 VNGFEADDVIASL
+115 VSGFEADDVIASL

-208 QLGSLEKIYENLD
+208 RLGSLEKIYENLD

-261 LSCAFPS
+261 SSCAFPS

-295 TPLILENTP
+295 TPLILDNTP
-304 LLDSMPILE
+304 LLD
-313 NAPILDS
+313 NT
-320 VPILENAP
+320 
-328 ILDSVPASDNA
+328 PASDNA
-339 PKKSRMIVLESAAPL
+339 PKKSRMIVLENTVPL
-354 NAFLEKLKNPNARV
+354 SAFLEKLKKTNERI
-368 FMRLVLNK
+368 FMRLVLDK
-376 EKKVLALAFLLQDQ
+376 EKKVLALAFLYEDQ

-400 FSPFSLEFLENA
+400 FSPFSLEFLQNA
-412 FSQMLQHAQIVGH
+412 FFKMLQHAQIIGH

-431 SFLKAKYQVPL
+431 SFLKAKYQVSL

-457 NPEKVGFDEVLREYL
+457 NPEKVGFDEVLKEYL

-481 IKDFKAKAE
+481 IKDFKTKSKAG
-490 KSEQLNTE
+490 KLEQLDME
-498 LNALKRLCEYFET
+498 LNALKRLCEYFEK
-511 GGLEEGLLT
+511 GGLEENLLA
-520 LARDIETPFVKVLMD
+520 LAREVETPFVKVLMG

-555 KDELKVLERQI
+555 KNELHVLERQI
-566 LDLIGVDFNL
+566 LELIGANFNL

-581 LGEVLYEKL
+581 LSEILYEKL
-590 GLPKNKSHS
+590 ELPQNKSRS
-599 TDEKNLLKILDKHP
+599 TDEKSLLKILDKHP

-710 DKDLME
+710 DKDLMD

-724 HLETSKALFGGD
+724 HLETSKALFGED

-812 FDFTGANDYVKG
+812 FDFTGANDYIKG

-851 ERFKNNPSVRLLL
+851 ERFKNDPSVRLLL

-874 EEKNAPELQQEIQ
+874 EEKNALELQQEIQ

-905 FVANRWNEL
+905 FIAKRWNEL

>member
-35 NDKGFPTGLLTGLVG
+35 NDKGFPTGLLTGLMG

-104 WLQKMGFTCVE
+104 WLQKMGFVCVE
-115 VNGFEADDVIASL
+115 VSGFEADDVIASL

-185 GDSSDNYKGVKGIG
+185 GDSSDNYKGIKGIG

-208 QLGSLEKIYENLD
+208 RLGSLEKIYENLD

-295 TPLILENTP
+295 LIVENAPT
-304 LLDSMPILE
+304 LDSMPASE
-313 NAPILDS
+313 NAPT
-320 VPILENAP
+320 
-328 ILDSVPASDNA
+328 
-339 PKKSRMIVLESAAPL
+339 KSSMIVLESAEPL
-354 NAFLEKLKNPNARV
+354 SAFLERLKNPNARV
-368 FMRLVLNK
+368 FARLVLDK
-376 EKKVLALAFLLQDQ
+376 EKKVLALAFLYEDQ

-400 FSPFSLEFLENA
+400 FSPFSLEFLQNA
-412 FSQMLQHAQIVGH
+412 FFKMLQHAQIIGH

-431 SFLKAKYQVPL
+431 SFLKAKYQVSL

-481 IKDFKAKAE
+481 IKDFKTKSKAG
-490 KSEQLNTE
+490 KLEQLDME
-498 LNALKRLCEYFET
+498 LNTLKRLCEYFEK
-511 GGLEEGLLT
+511 GGLEEGLLS
-520 LARDIETPFVKVLMD
+520 LAREVETPFMKVLMG

-555 KDELKVLERQI
+555 KNELHVLEHQI
-566 LDLIGVDFNL
+566 LELIGVDFNL

-581 LGEVLYEKL
+581 LSEVLYEKL

-599 TDEKNLLKILDKHP
+599 TDEKSLLKILDKHP
-613 SIALILEYRELNK
+613 SIPLILEYRELNK

-716 AFLKGRDI
+716 AFLKGQDI

-789 LNRMKEEILKT
+789 LNGMREEILKT

-812 FDFTGANDYVKG
+812 FDFNGANDYVKG

>member
-28 AKNKPLT
+28 AKTKPLT

-72 TKTKRAEKLGE
+72 IKTKRAEKLGE

-115 VNGFEADDVIASL
+115 ISGFEADDVIASL
-128 ATLSPYKTRIYSK
+128 ATLSPYKTHIYSK

-159 TEFLAKDCVEKY
+159 TEFLVKDCVEKY

-185 GDSSDNYKGVKGIG
+185 GDSSDNYKGIKGIG

-237 DKGSAFLSKELA
+237 DKESAFLSKELA

-295 TPLILENTP
+295 LIV
-304 LLDSMPILE
+304 E
-313 NAPILDS
+313 NAPILNNAPTLDS
-320 VPILENAP
+320 TPIL
-328 ILDSVPASDNA
+328 DNA
-339 PKKSRMIVLESAAPL
+339 PKKSRMIVLESAEPL
-354 NAFLEKLKNPNARV
+354 SMFLEKLKNPNARV
-368 FMRLVLNK
+368 FMRLVLDK

-400 FSPFSLEFLENA
+400 FSPFSLEFLQNA
-412 FSQMLQHAQIVGH
+412 FSQILQHACIIGH

-431 SFLKAKYQVPL
+431 SFLKAKYQVSL

-457 NPEKVGFDEVLREYL
+457 NPEKVGFDEALKEYL
-472 KEELIPHEK
+472 KEDLIPHEK
-481 IKDFKAKAE
+481 IKDFKTTSKAE
-490 KSEQLNTE
+490 KLEQLNME

-520 LARDIETPFVKVLMD
+520 LARDIETPFVKVLMG

-555 KDELKVLERQI
+555 KNELNVLERQI

-581 LGEVLYEKL
+581 LSEVLYEKL

-724 HLETSKALFGGD
+724 HLETSKALFGED

-761 SETLN
+761 SETLS
-766 IPLNEAKSYIEAYFK
+766 ISLSEAKSYIEAYFK

-789 LNRMKEEILKT
+789 LNGMREEILKT

-812 FDFTGANDYVKG
+812 FDFNGVNDYVKG

-905 FVANRWNEL
+905 FIAKRWNEL

>member
-1 MEQPVIKEGTLALI
+1 MEEPVIKERTLALI

-72 TKTKRAEKLGE
+72 TKTKRSEKLGE

-115 VNGFEADDVIASL
+115 VSGFEADDVIASL

-208 QLGSLEKIYENLD
+208 RLGSLEKIYENLD

-237 DKGSAFLSKELA
+237 DKESAFLSKELA

-261 LSCAFPS
+261 LSCTFPS

-295 TPLILENTP
+295 KPLILENAP
-304 LLDSMPILE
+304 LLD
-313 NAPILDS
+313 NT
-320 VPILENAP
+320 
-328 ILDSVPASDNA
+328 PASNNA
-339 PKKSRMIVLESAAPL
+339 PKKSRMIVLENLAPL
-354 NAFLEKLKNPNARV
+354 SMFLEKLKNSNARI
-368 FMRLVLNK
+368 FMRLVLDK
-376 EKKVLALAFLLQDQ
+376 EKKVLALAFLYENQ

-400 FSPFSLEFLENA
+400 FSPFSLEFLQNA
-412 FSQMLQHAQIVGH
+412 FFKMLQHAQIIGH
-425 DLKPLL
+425 DLKLLL
-431 SFLKAKYQVPL
+431 SFLKAKYQVSL

-457 NPEKVGFDEVLREYL
+457 NPEKVGFDEVLKEYL
-472 KEELIPHEK
+472 KEEWIPHEK
-481 IKDFKAKAE
+481 IKDFKTKSKME
-490 KSEQLNTE
+490 KLEQLDME
-498 LNALKRLCEYFET
+498 LNALKRLCEYFEK
-511 GGLEEGLLT
+511 GGLEEGLLA
-520 LARDIETPFVKVLMD
+520 LAREVETPFMKVLMG

-549 RLEQEF
+549 HLEQEF
-555 KDELKVLERQI
+555 KNELHVLERQI

-581 LGEVLYEKL
+581 LSEILYEKL
-590 GLPKNKSHS
+590 ELPKNKSHS

-710 DKDLME
+710 DKDLMD

-724 HLETSKALFGGD
+724 HLETSKALFGED

-812 FDFTGANDYVKG
+812 FDFTGANDYIKG

-874 EEKNAPELQQEIQ
+874 EEKNALELQQEIQ

-905 FVANRWNEL
+905 FIAKRWNEL

>member
-1 MEQPVIKEGTLALI
+1 MEEPVIKEGTLALI

-23 SYYMS
+23 SYYMG

-104 WLQKMGFTCVE
+104 WLQKMGFVCVE
-115 VNGFEADDVIASL
+115 VSGFEADDVIASL

-208 QLGSLEKIYENLD
+208 RLGSLEKIYENLD

-237 DKGSAFLSKELA
+237 DKESAFLSKELA

-261 LSCAFPS
+261 SSCAFPS

-295 TPLILENTP
+295 TPLILDNAPLLENT
-304 LLDSMPILE
+304 
-313 NAPILDS
+313 
-320 VPILENAP
+320 
-328 ILDSVPASDNA
+328 PASDNA
-339 PKKSRMIVLESAAPL
+339 PKKSRMIVLENTELLS
-354 NAFLEKLKNPNARV
+354 AFLEKLKKTNARI
-368 FMRLVLNK
+368 FMRLVLDK
-376 EKKVLALAFLLQDQ
+376 EKKVLALAFLLEDQ

-400 FSPFSLEFLENA
+400 FSPFSLEFLQNA
-412 FSQMLQHAQIVGH
+412 FFKMLQHACIIGH

-431 SFLKAKYQVPL
+431 SFLKAKYQVSL
-442 ENIRIQDTQILAFLK
+442 EDIRIQDTQILAFLK
-457 NPEKVGFDEVLREYL
+457 NPEKVGFDEVLKQYL
-472 KEELIPHEK
+472 KEEWIPHEK
-481 IKDFKAKAE
+481 IKDFKTKSKAGKLE
-490 KSEQLNTE
+490 LLSVE
-498 LNALKRLCEYFET
+498 LNALKRLCEYFEK
-511 GGLEEGLLT
+511 GGLEENLLA
-520 LARDIETPFVKVLMD
+520 LAREVETPFVKVLMG

-549 RLEQEF
+549 QLEQEF
-555 KDELKVLERQI
+555 KNELHVLEHQI
-566 LDLIGVDFNL
+566 LELIGTDFNL

-581 LGEVLYEKL
+581 LSEILYEKL
-590 GLPKNKSHS
+590 ELPKNKSHS
-599 TDEKNLLKILDKHP
+599 TDEKSLLKILDKHP

-710 DKDLME
+710 DKDLMD

-724 HLETSKALFGGD
+724 HLETSKALFGED

-766 IPLNEAKSYIEAYFK
+766 IPLNEAKSYTEAYFK

-812 FDFTGANDYVKG
+812 FDFTGANDYIKG

-874 EEKNAPELQQEIQ
+874 EEKNAPELQREIQ

-905 FVANRWNEL
+905 FMAKRWNEL

>member
-1 MEQPVIKEGTLALI
+1 MEELKEGTLALI

-104 WLQKMGFTCVE
+104 WLQKMGFVCVE
-115 VNGFEADDVIASL
+115 VSGFEADDVIASL

-208 QLGSLEKIYENLD
+208 RLGSLEKIYENLD

-229 KMYQALIQ
+229 KMYQALIH
-237 DKGSAFLSKELA
+237 DKASAFLSKELA

-261 LSCAFPS
+261 SSCAFPS

-295 TPLILENTP
+295 LILDNAP
-304 LLDSMPILE
+304 LLD
-313 NAPILDS
+313 NT
-320 VPILENAP
+320 
-328 ILDSVPASDNA
+328 PASDNA
-339 PKKSRMIVLESAAPL
+339 PKKSRMIVLENTEPL
-354 NAFLEKLKNPNARV
+354 SAFLEKLKNSNARI
-368 FMRLVLNK
+368 FMRLVLDK
-376 EKKVLALAFLLQDQ
+376 EKKVLALAFLLEDQ

-400 FSPFSLEFLENA
+400 FSPFSSEFLQNA
-412 FSQMLQHAQIVGH
+412 FFKMLQHACIIGH

-431 SFLKAKYQVPL
+431 SFLKAKYQVSL

-457 NPEKVGFDEVLREYL
+457 NPEKVGFDEVLKQYL
-472 KEELIPHEK
+472 KEEWIPHEK
-481 IKDFKAKAE
+481 IKDFKTKSKAE
-490 KSEQLNTE
+490 KLELLSVE
-498 LNALKRLCEYFET
+498 LNALKRLCEYFEK
-511 GGLEEGLLT
+511 GGLEEGLLA
-520 LARDIETPFVKVLMD
+520 LAREVETPFMKVLMG

-555 KDELKVLERQI
+555 KNELHVLERQI
-566 LDLIGVDFNL
+566 LELIGADFNL

-581 LGEVLYEKL
+581 LSEILYEKL
-590 GLPKNKSHS
+590 ELPQNKSRS
-599 TDEKNLLKILDKHP
+599 TDEKSLLKILDKHP

-710 DKDLME
+710 DKDLMD

-812 FDFTGANDYVKG
+812 FDFTGANDYIKG

-874 EEKNAPELQQEIQ
+874 EEKNALELQQEIQ

-905 FVANRWNEL
+905 FMAKRWNEL

>member
-115 VNGFEADDVIASL
+115 VSGFEADDVIASL

-185 GDSSDNYKGVKGIG
+185 GDSSDNYKGIKGIG

-208 QLGSLEKIYENLD
+208 RLGSLEKIYENLD

-229 KMYQALIQ
+229 KMYQALIH
-237 DKGSAFLSKELA
+237 DKASAFLSKELA

-295 TPLILENTP
+295 TPLILDNAP
-304 LLDSMPILE
+304 LLDS
-313 NAPILDS
+313 APAL
-320 VPILENAP
+320 
-328 ILDSVPASDNA
+328 DNA
-339 PKKSRMIVLESAAPL
+339 PKKSRMIVLENTALLSM
-354 NAFLEKLKNPNARV
+354 FLEKLEKTNARV
-368 FMRLVLNK
+368 FARLVLNK

-442 ENIRIQDTQILAFLK
+442 EDIRIQDTQILAFLK

-472 KEELIPHEK
+472 KEELVPHEK
-481 IKDFKAKAE
+481 IKDFKTKAE
-490 KSEQLNTE
+490 KLELLSTE
-498 LNALKRLCEYFET
+498 LNALKRLCEYFEK
-511 GGLEEGLLT
+511 GGLEENLLA
-520 LARDIETPFVKVLMD
+520 LAREVETPFVKVLMG

-555 KDELKVLERQI
+555 KDELNILECQI
-566 LDLIGVDFNL
+566 LELIGVDFNL

-590 GLPKNKSHS
+590 ELPQNKSHS

-724 HLETSKALFGGD
+724 HLETSKALFGED

-874 EEKNAPELQQEIQ
+874 EEKNALELQQEIQ

-905 FVANRWNEL
+905 FVAKRWNEL
-914 KG
+914 KD

>member
-1 MEQPVIKEGTLALI
+1 MEEPVIKEGTLALI

-50 MVKKFYKDRKNMPFI
+50 MVKKFYKDKKNMPFI

-115 VNGFEADDVIASL
+115 VSGFEADDVIASL

-159 TEFLAKDCVEKY
+159 TEFLVKDCVEKY

-208 QLGSLEKIYENLD
+208 RLGSLEKIYENLD

-237 DKGSAFLSKELA
+237 DKESAFLSKELA

-261 LSCAFPS
+261 SSCTFPS

-295 TPLILENTP
+295 TPLILDNAP
-304 LLDSMPILE
+304 LLDSMPALE
-313 NAPILDS
+313 
-320 VPILENAP
+320 
-328 ILDSVPASDNA
+328 NA
-339 PKKSRMIVLESAAPL
+339 PKKSRMIVLENTEPL
-354 NAFLEKLKNPNARV
+354 SAFLEKLKKTNARI
-368 FMRLVLNK
+368 FARLALDK
-376 EKKVLALAFLLQDQ
+376 EKKVLALAFLYEDQ

-400 FSPFSLEFLENA
+400 FSPFSLEFLQNA
-412 FSQMLQHAQIVGH
+412 FFKMLQHAQIIGH

-431 SFLKAKYQVPL
+431 SFLKAKYQVSL

-457 NPEKVGFDEVLREYL
+457 NPEKVGFDEVLKQYL

-481 IKDFKAKAE
+481 IKDFKTKNKAE
-490 KSEQLNTE
+490 KLELLSVE
-498 LNALKRLCEYFET
+498 LNALKRLCEYFEK
-511 GGLEEGLLT
+511 GGLEEGLLA
-520 LARDIETPFVKVLMD
+520 LAREVETPFMKVLMG

-555 KDELKVLERQI
+555 KNELHVLERQI
-566 LDLIGVDFNL
+566 LELIGTDFNL

-581 LGEVLYEKL
+581 LSEILYEKL
-590 GLPKNKSHS
+590 ELPKNKSRS
-599 TDEKNLLKILDKHP
+599 TDEKSLLKILDKHP

-635 LRLKDKDDK
+635 LRLKDKDNK

-710 DKDLME
+710 DKDLMD

-724 HLETSKALFGGD
+724 HLETSKALFGED

-812 FDFTGANDYVKG
+812 FDFTGVNDYIKG

-874 EEKNAPELQQEIQ
+874 EEKNALELQQEIQ

-905 FVANRWNEL
+905 FIAKRWNEL

>member
-1 MEQPVIKEGTLALI
+1 MEEPVIKEGTLALI

-50 MVKKFYKDRKNMPFI
+50 MVKKFYKDKKNMPFI

-72 TKTKRAEKLGE
+72 TKTKRSEKLGE

-115 VNGFEADDVIASL
+115 VSGFEADDVIASL

-159 TEFLAKDCVEKY
+159 AEFLVKDCVKKY

-208 QLGSLEKIYENLD
+208 RLGSLEKIYENLD

-237 DKGSAFLSKELA
+237 DKESAFLSKELA
-249 TLERGCIKEFDF
+249 TLERECIKEFDF
-261 LSCAFPS
+261 SSCAFPS

-280 EYGFISTLRDLENSP
+280 EYGFISTLRDLENPP
-295 TPLILENTP
+295 TPFILDNAP
-304 LLDSMPILE
+304 LLDNTL
-313 NAPILDS
+313 
-320 VPILENAP
+320 
-328 ILDSVPASDNA
+328 ASDST
-339 PKKSRMIVLESAAPL
+339 PKKSRLIVLENTAPL
-354 NAFLEKLKNPNARV
+354 SAFLEKLENSNARI
-368 FMRLVLNK
+368 FMRLVLDK
-376 EKKVLALAFLLQDQ
+376 EKKVLALAFLYEDQ

-400 FSPFSLEFLENA
+400 FSPFSLEFLQNA
-412 FSQMLQHAQIVGH
+412 FSQMLQHACIIGH

-431 SFLKAKYQVPL
+431 SFLKAKYQVSL
-442 ENIRIQDTQILAFLK
+442 ENICIQDTQILAFLK
-457 NPEKVGFDEVLREYL
+457 NPEKVGFDEVLKQYL

-481 IKDFKAKAE
+481 IKDFKTKSKAG
-490 KSEQLNTE
+490 KLEQLDME
-498 LNALKRLCEYFET
+498 LNALKRLCEYFEK
-511 GGLEEGLLT
+511 GGLEENLLA
-520 LARDIETPFVKVLMD
+520 LAREVETPFMKVLMG

-555 KDELKVLERQI
+555 KNELHVLERQI
-566 LDLIGVDFNL
+566 LELIGVDFNL

-590 GLPKNKSHS
+590 ELPQNKSYS
-599 TDEKNLLKILDKHP
+599 TDEKSLLKILDKHP

-677 LIRKGFIA
+677 LIRKGFIS

-710 DKDLME
+710 DKDLMD

-724 HLETSKALFGGD
+724 HLETSKALFGED

-766 IPLNEAKSYIEAYFK
+766 ISLNEAKSYIEAYFK

-812 FDFTGANDYVKG
+812 FDFTGANDYIKG

-874 EEKNAPELQQEIQ
+874 EEKNALELQQEIQ

>member
-1 MEQPVIKEGTLALI
+1 MEEPVIKEGTLALI

-50 MVKKFYKDRKNMPFI
+50 IVKKFYKDKKNMHFI

-115 VNGFEADDVIASL
+115 VSGFEADDVIASL

-208 QLGSLEKIYENLD
+208 RLGSLEKIYENLD

-237 DKGSAFLSKELA
+237 DKESAFLSKELA

-295 TPLILENTP
+295 TPLILENAP
-304 LLDSMPILE
+304 L
-313 NAPILDS
+313 
-320 VPILENAP
+320 
-328 ILDSVPASDNA
+328 SDNA
-339 PKKSRMIVLESAAPL
+339 PKKSCMIVLENTVPL
-354 NAFLEKLKNPNARV
+354 SAFLEKLKKTNARI
-368 FMRLVLNK
+368 FMRLVLDK
-376 EKKVLALAFLLQDQ
+376 EKKVLALAFLLEDQ

-400 FSPFSLEFLENA
+400 FSPFSLEFLQNA
-412 FSQMLQHAQIVGH
+412 FSQMLQHAQIIGH

-442 ENIRIQDTQILAFLK
+442 EDIRIQDTQILAFLK
-457 NPEKVGFDEVLREYL
+457 NPEKVGFDEVLKEYL
-472 KEELIPHEK
+472 KEEWIPHEK
-481 IKDFKAKAE
+481 IKDFKTKSKAG
-490 KSEQLNTE
+490 KLEQLDME
-498 LNALKRLCEYFET
+498 LNALKRLCEYFEK
-511 GGLEEGLLT
+511 GGLEEGLLA
-520 LARDIETPFVKVLMD
+520 LAREVETPFMKVLMG

-555 KDELKVLERQI
+555 KNELHVLERQI
-566 LDLIGVDFNL
+566 LELIGVDFNL

-581 LGEVLYEKL
+581 LSEILYEKL
-590 GLPKNKSHS
+590 ELPKNKSHS
-599 TDEKNLLKILDKHP
+599 TDEKSLLKILDKHP

-710 DKDLME
+710 DKDLMD

-724 HLETSKALFGGD
+724 HLETSKALFGED

-812 FDFTGANDYVKG
+812 FDFTGVNDYVKG

-905 FVANRWNEL
+905 FVAKRWNEL

>member
-159 TEFLAKDCVEKY
+159 TEFLAQDCVEKY

-185 GDSSDNYKGVKGIG
+185 GDSSDNYKGIKGIG

-208 QLGSLEKIYENLD
+208 RLGSLEKIYENLD

-261 LSCAFPS
+261 LSCTFPS

-295 TPLILENTP
+295 LIVENAP
-304 LLDSMPILE
+304 LLD
-313 NAPILDS
+313 NA
-320 VPILENAP
+320 
-328 ILDSVPASDNA
+328 PASDNA
-339 PKKSRMIVLESAAPL
+339 PTKSSMIVLESAEPL
-354 NAFLEKLKNPNARV
+354 SMFLEKLKNPNARI
-368 FMRLVLNK
+368 FTRLVLDK
-376 EKKVLALAFLLQDQ
+376 EKKVLALAFLLEDQ

-400 FSPFSLEFLENA
+400 FSPFSLEFLQNA
-412 FSQMLQHAQIVGH
+412 FSQMLQHAQIIGH

-457 NPEKVGFDEVLREYL
+457 NPEKVGFDEVLKQYL

-481 IKDFKAKAE
+481 IKDFKTKSKAG
-490 KSEQLNTE
+490 KLEQLDME
-498 LNALKRLCEYFET
+498 LNALKRLCEYFEK
-511 GGLEEGLLT
+511 GGLEENLLA
-520 LARDIETPFVKVLMD
+520 LAREVETPFVKVLMG
-535 MEFQGFKIDAPYFK
+535 MEFQGFKIDVPYFK
-549 RLEQEF
+549 HLEQEF
-555 KDELKVLERQI
+555 KNELHVLECQI

-581 LGEVLYEKL
+581 LSEILYEKL
-590 GLPKNKSHS
+590 ELPQNKSHS
-599 TDEKNLLKILDKHP
+599 TDEKSLLKILDKHP

-710 DKDLME
+710 DKDLMD

-724 HLETSKALFGGD
+724 HLETSNALFGED

-812 FDFTGANDYVKG
+812 FDFAGTNDYIKG

-874 EEKNAPELQQEIQ
+874 EEKNALELQQEIQ

-905 FVANRWNEL
+905 FIAKRWNEL

>member
-1 MEQPVIKEGTLALI
+1 MEELKEGTLALI

-50 MVKKFYKDRKNMPFI
+50 MVKKFYKDKKNMPFI

-104 WLQKMGFTCVE
+104 WLQKMGFACVE
-115 VNGFEADDVIASL
+115 VSGFEADDVIASL

-208 QLGSLEKIYENLD
+208 RLGSLEKIYENLD

-261 LSCAFPS
+261 SSCAFPS

-295 TPLILENTP
+295 TPLILENAP
-304 LLDSMPILE
+304 LLE
-313 NAPILDS
+313 
-320 VPILENAP
+320 
-328 ILDSVPASDNA
+328 NA
-339 PKKSRMIVLESAAPL
+339 PKKSRLIVLENTELLS
-354 NAFLEKLKNPNARV
+354 AFLEKLKNSNARI
-368 FMRLVLNK
+368 FMRLVLDK
-376 EKKVLALAFLLQDQ
+376 EKKVLALAFLYEDQ
-390 GYFLPLEEAL
+390 GYFLPLEEVL
-400 FSPFSLEFLENA
+400 FSPFSSEFLQNA
-412 FSQMLQHAQIVGH
+412 FSQILQHAQIVGH

-431 SFLKAKYQVPL
+431 SFLKAKYQVSL

-457 NPEKVGFDEVLREYL
+457 NPEKVGFDEVLKAYL
-472 KEELIPHEK
+472 KEEWIPHER
-481 IKDFKAKAE
+481 IKDFKTKSKAE
-490 KSEQLNTE
+490 KSEQLDME
-498 LNALKRLCEYFET
+498 LNALKRLCEYFEK
-511 GGLEEGLLT
+511 GGLEEDLLT
-520 LARDIETPFVKVLMD
+520 LAREVETPFMKVLMG

-555 KDELKVLERQI
+555 KNELHVLERQI

-581 LGEVLYEKL
+581 LSEVLYEKL
-590 GLPKNKSHS
+590 ELPQNKSHS
-599 TDEKNLLKILDKHP
+599 TDEKSLLKILDKHP

-710 DKDLME
+710 DKDLID

-724 HLETSKALFGGD
+724 HLETSKALFGED

-766 IPLNEAKSYIEAYFK
+766 IPLNEAKSYTEAYFK

-812 FDFTGANDYVKG
+812 FDFTGVNDYVKG

-851 ERFKNNPSVRLLL
+851 ERFKNNLSVRLLL

-905 FVANRWNEL
+905 FMAKRWNEL
-914 KG
+914 KR

>member
-1 MEQPVIKEGTLALI
+1 MEELKEGTLALI

-35 NDKGFPTGLLTGLVG
+35 NVKGFPTGLLTGLVG

-72 TKTKRAEKLGE
+72 TKTKRSEKSGE

-115 VNGFEADDVIASL
+115 VSGFEADDVIASL

-208 QLGSLEKIYENLD
+208 RLGSLENIYENLD

-261 LSCAFPS
+261 SSCAFPS

-295 TPLILENTP
+295 TPLISDNTP
-304 LLDSMPILE
+304 LL
-313 NAPILDS
+313 
-320 VPILENAP
+320 
-328 ILDSVPASDNA
+328 DNA
-339 PKKSRMIVLESAAPL
+339 PKKSRLIVLENAAPL
-354 NAFLEKLKNPNARV
+354 SAFLEKLKKTKSRIFA
-368 FMRLVLNK
+368 RLVLDK
-376 EKKVLALAFLLQDQ
+376 EKKVLALAFLLEDQ

-400 FSPFSLEFLENA
+400 FSPFSSEFLQNA
-412 FSQMLQHAQIVGH
+412 FSQMLQHAQIIGH

-431 SFLKAKYQVPL
+431 SFLKAKYQVSL

-457 NPEKVGFDEVLREYL
+457 NPEKVGFDEALKEYL
-472 KEELIPHEK
+472 KEELILHEI
-481 IKDFKAKAE
+481 IKDFKTKSKAE
-490 KSEQLNTE
+490 KSEQLDME
-498 LNALKRLCEYFET
+498 LNALKRLCAYFEE
-511 GGLEEGLLT
+511 GGLEEGLLA
-520 LARDIETPFVKVLMD
+520 LAREVETPFVKVLMG

-555 KDELKVLERQI
+555 KNELHVLERQI

-581 LGEVLYEKL
+581 LSEILYEKL
-590 GLPKNKSHS
+590 ELPQNKSHS
-599 TDEKNLLKILDKHP
+599 TDEKSLLKILDKHP

-662 SPNLQNIPVRSPKGL
+662 SPNLQNIPVRSSKGL

-874 EEKNAPELQQEIQ
+874 EEKNALELQQEIQ

-905 FVANRWNEL
+905 FMAKRWNEL

>member
-1 MEQPVIKEGTLALI
+1 MEEPVIKEGTLALI

-50 MVKKFYKDRKNMPFI
+50 MVKKFYKDKKNMPFI

-115 VNGFEADDVIASL
+115 VSGFEADDVIASL

-208 QLGSLEKIYENLD
+208 RLGSLEKIYENLD
-221 LAKNLLSP
+221 LAKNLLIP

-237 DKGSAFLSKELA
+237 DKESAFLSKELA

-261 LSCAFPS
+261 SSCAFPS

-295 TPLILENTP
+295 TPLIS
-304 LLDSMPILE
+304 D
-313 NAPILDS
+313 NAPVL
-320 VPILENAP
+320 
-328 ILDSVPASDNA
+328 DNA
-339 PKKSRMIVLESAAPL
+339 PKKSRLIVLENVALLS
-354 NAFLEKLKNPNARV
+354 AFLEKLEKTNARI
-368 FMRLVLNK
+368 FMRLVLDK
-376 EKKVLALAFLLQDQ
+376 EKKVLALAFLLEDQ

-400 FSPFSLEFLENA
+400 FSPFSLEFLQNA
-412 FSQMLQHAQIVGH
+412 FFKMLQHAQIVGH

-431 SFLKAKYQVPL
+431 SFLKAKYQVSL

-457 NPEKVGFDEVLREYL
+457 NPEKVGFDEVLKEYL
-472 KEELIPHEK
+472 KEEWIPHEK
-481 IKDFKAKAE
+481 IKDFKTKSKAG
-490 KSEQLNTE
+490 KLEQLDME
-498 LNALKRLCEYFET
+498 LNALKRLCEYLEK
-511 GGLEEGLLT
+511 GGLEENLLA
-520 LARDIETPFVKVLMD
+520 LAREVETPFVKVLMG

-555 KDELKVLERQI
+555 KNELHVLERQI

-581 LGEVLYEKL
+581 LSEILYEKL
-590 GLPKNKSHS
+590 ELPKNKSHS

-613 SIALILEYRELNK
+613 SIALILEYRELSK

-710 DKDLME
+710 DKDLMD

-724 HLETSKALFGGD
+724 HLETSKALFGED

-812 FDFTGANDYVKG
+812 FDFTGVNDYIKG

-874 EEKNAPELQQEIQ
+874 EEKNALELQQEIQ

>member
-50 MVKKFYKDRKNMPFI
+50 MVKKFYKDKKNMPFI

-72 TKTKRAEKLGE
+72 AKTKRSEKLGE

-115 VNGFEADDVIASL
+115 ISGFEADDVIATL

-208 QLGSLEKIYENLD
+208 RLGSLEKIYENLD

-229 KMYQALIQ
+229 KMYQALIH

-261 LSCAFPS
+261 SSCAFPS

-295 TPLILENTP
+295 FIAENT
-304 LLDSMPILE
+304 
-313 NAPILDS
+313 PILDS
-320 VPILENAP
+320 APALDNASALE
-328 ILDSVPASDNA
+328 NA
-339 PKKSRMIVLESAAPL
+339 PKKSRLIVLENTASFSM
-354 NAFLEKLKNPNARV
+354 FLEKLKNPNARV

-400 FSPFSLEFLENA
+400 FSPFSVEFLQNA
-412 FSQMLQHAQIVGH
+412 FSQILQHACIIGH

-431 SFLKAKYQVPL
+431 SFLKAKYQVSL

-457 NPEKVGFDEVLREYL
+457 NPEKVGFDEVLKEYL
-472 KEELIPHEK
+472 KEDLVPHEK
-481 IKDFKAKAE
+481 IKDFKTTSKAE
-490 KSEQLNTE
+490 KSECLSLE
-498 LNALKRLCEYFET
+498 LNALKRLCEYFEK
-511 GGLEEGLLT
+511 GGLEEGLLI
-520 LARDIETPFVKVLMD
+520 LARDIEAPFMKVLMG

-549 RLEQEF
+549 CLEQEF
-555 KDELKVLERQI
+555 KDELKVLECQI

-613 SIALILEYRELNK
+613 SIPLILEYRELNK

-766 IPLNEAKSYIEAYFK
+766 IPLSEAKSYIEAYFK

-789 LNRMKEEILKT
+789 LNGMREEILKT

-812 FDFTGANDYVKG
+812 FDFNGVNDYIKG

>member
-1 MEQPVIKEGTLALI
+1 MEELKEGTLALI

-23 SYYMS
+23 SYFMS

-83 YKQNRKDAPKEM
+83 YKKNRKDAPKEM

-104 WLQKMGFTCVE
+104 WLQKMGFVCVE
-115 VNGFEADDVIASL
+115 VSGFEADDVIASL

-208 QLGSLEKIYENLD
+208 RLGSLEKIYENLD

-261 LSCAFPS
+261 SSCAFPS

-295 TPLILENTP
+295 TPLILDNAPLLENT
-304 LLDSMPILE
+304 
-313 NAPILDS
+313 
-320 VPILENAP
+320 
-328 ILDSVPASDNA
+328 PASDNA
-339 PKKSRMIVLESAAPL
+339 PKKSRMIVLENTESL
-354 NAFLEKLKNPNARV
+354 SAFLEKLKKTNARI
-368 FMRLVLNK
+368 FMCLVLDK
-376 EKKVLALAFLLQDQ
+376 EKKVLALAFLLEDQ

-400 FSPFSLEFLENA
+400 FSPFSLEFLQNA
-412 FSQMLQHAQIVGH
+412 FSQILQHAQIIGH

-431 SFLKAKYQVPL
+431 SFLKAKYQVSL

-457 NPEKVGFDEVLREYL
+457 NPEKVGFDEVLKQYL
-472 KEELIPHEK
+472 KEEWILHEK
-481 IKDFKAKAE
+481 IKDFKTKSKAE
-490 KSEQLNTE
+490 KLEQLDRE
-498 LNALKRLCEYFET
+498 LHALKRLCEYFEK
-511 GGLEEGLLT
+511 GGLEEGLLA
-520 LARDIETPFVKVLMD
+520 LAREVETPFMKVLMG

-555 KDELKVLERQI
+555 KNELHVLERQI

-581 LGEVLYEKL
+581 LSEILYEKL
-590 GLPKNKSHS
+590 ELPQNKSHS
-599 TDEKNLLKILDKHP
+599 TDEKSLLKILDKHP

-626 LFNTYTTPL
+626 LFNTYTAPL

-685 SSKEYCLLGVDYSQ
+685 SSEEYCLLGVDYSQ

-710 DKDLME
+710 DKDLMD

-724 HLETSKALFGGD
+724 HLETSKALFGED

-812 FDFTGANDYVKG
+812 FDFTGVNDYVKG

-874 EEKNAPELQQEIQ
+874 EEKNALELQQEIQ

-905 FVANRWNEL
+905 FVAKRWNEL

>member
-1 MEQPVIKEGTLALI
+1 MEEPVIKEGTLALI

-50 MVKKFYKDRKNMPFI
+50 MVKKFYKDKKNMPFI

-115 VNGFEADDVIASL
+115 VSGFEADDVIASL

-159 TEFLAKDCVEKY
+159 MEFLAKDCVEKY

-208 QLGSLEKIYENLD
+208 RLGSLEKIYENLD

-304 LLDSMPILE
+304 LLDKM
-313 NAPILDS
+313 
-320 VPILENAP
+320 
-328 ILDSVPASDNA
+328 PASDNA
-339 PKKSRMIVLESAAPL
+339 SKKSRLIVLENTEPL
-354 NAFLEKLKNPNARV
+354 SAFLEKLKKTNARI
-368 FMRLVLNK
+368 FMRLVLDK
-376 EKKVLALAFLLQDQ
+376 EKKVLALAFLYEDQ

-400 FSPFSLEFLENA
+400 FSPFSLEFLQNA
-412 FSQMLQHAQIVGH
+412 FFKMLQHAQIIGH

-431 SFLKAKYQVPL
+431 SFLKAKYQVSL
-442 ENIRIQDTQILAFLK
+442 EGIRIQDTQILAFLK
-457 NPEKVGFDEVLREYL
+457 NPEKVGFDEVLKEYL

-481 IKDFKAKAE
+481 IKDFKTKSKAE
-490 KSEQLNTE
+490 KLEQLDME
-498 LNALKRLCEYFET
+498 LNALKRLCEYFEK
-511 GGLEEGLLT
+511 GGLEEGLLA
-520 LARDIETPFVKVLMD
+520 LAREVETPFVKVLMG
-535 MEFQGFKIDAPYFK
+535 MEFQGFKIDVPYFK

-555 KDELKVLERQI
+555 KNELHVLECQI
-566 LDLIGVDFNL
+566 LELIGVDFNL

-581 LGEVLYEKL
+581 LSEILYEKL
-590 GLPKNKSHS
+590 ELPKNKSRS

-710 DKDLME
+710 DKDLMD

-724 HLETSKALFGGD
+724 HLETSKALFGED

-812 FDFTGANDYVKG
+812 FDFTGTNDHIKG

-874 EEKNAPELQQEIQ
+874 EEKNALELQQEIQ

-905 FVANRWNEL
+905 FMAKRWNEL

>member
-72 TKTKRAEKLGE
+72 TKTKRSEKLGA

-115 VNGFEADDVIASL
+115 VSGFEADDVIASL

-208 QLGSLEKIYENLD
+208 QLGSLENIYENLD

-237 DKGSAFLSKELA
+237 DKESAFLSKELA

-295 TPLILENTP
+295 APLILENTP
-304 LLDSMPILE
+304 LLD
-313 NAPILDS
+313 NASAL
-320 VPILENAP
+320 
-328 ILDSVPASDNA
+328 DNA
-339 PKKSRMIVLESAAPL
+339 PKKSRLIVLESAAL
-354 NAFLEKLKNPNARV
+354 LSVFLEKLKNSNARV
-368 FMRLVLNK
+368 FARLVLDK
-376 EKKVLALAFLLQDQ
+376 EKKVLALAFLYEDQ

-400 FSPFSLEFLENA
+400 FSPFSLEFLQNA

-431 SFLKAKYQVPL
+431 SFLKAKYQVSL

-472 KEELIPHEK
+472 KEELVPHEK
-481 IKDFKAKAE
+481 IKDFKTTSKAE
-490 KSEQLNTE
+490 KSEQLNME
-498 LNALKRLCEYFET
+498 LNALKRLREYFEK
-511 GGLEEGLLT
+511 GGLEENLLA
-520 LARDIETPFVKVLMD
+520 LAREIETPFMKVLMG

-549 RLEQEF
+549 HLEQEF
-555 KDELKVLERQI
+555 KNELHVLERQI

-581 LGEVLYEKL
+581 LSEVLYEKL

-599 TDEKNLLKILDKHP
+599 TDEKNLLKILDKHS

-662 SPNLQNIPVRSPKGL
+662 SPNLQNIPVRSSKGL

-905 FVANRWNEL
+905 FMAKRWNEL

>member
-159 TEFLAKDCVEKY
+159 TEFLVKDCVEKY

-261 LSCAFPS
+261 LSCTFPS

-295 TPLILENTP
+295 LIVENAPLLENTP
-304 LLDSMPILE
+304 AL
-313 NAPILDS
+313 
-320 VPILENAP
+320 
-328 ILDSVPASDNA
+328 DNA
-339 PKKSRMIVLESAAPL
+339 PKKSSMIVLESAVPL
-354 NAFLEKLKNPNARV
+354 SMFLEKLKNPNARI
-368 FMRLVLNK
+368 FARLVLDK

-400 FSPFSLEFLENA
+400 FSPFSLEFLQNA

-457 NPEKVGFDEVLREYL
+457 NPEKVGFDEVLKEYL

-481 IKDFKAKAE
+481 IKDFKIKAE
-490 KSEQLNTE
+490 KLELLSVE
-498 LNALKRLCEYFET
+498 LNALKRLCEYFEK
-511 GGLEEGLLT
+511 GGLEESLLT
-520 LARDIETPFVKVLMD
+520 LASGIETPFMKVLMG

-555 KDELKVLERQI
+555 KNELHVLERQI
-566 LDLIGVDFNL
+566 LELIGVDFNL

-581 LGEVLYEKL
+581 LGEVLYERL

-599 TDEKNLLKILDKHP
+599 TDEKSLLKILDKHP
-613 SIALILEYRELNK
+613 SIPLILEYRELNK

-724 HLETSKALFGGD
+724 HLETSKALFGEY

-766 IPLNEAKSYIEAYFK
+766 IPLSEAKSYIEAYFK

-812 FDFTGANDYVKG
+812 FDFTGVNDYIKG

>member
-28 AKNKPLT
+28 AKTKPLT

-50 MVKKFYKDRKNMPFI
+50 MVKKFYKDKKNMPFI

-115 VNGFEADDVIASL
+115 MSGFEADDVIATL

-185 GDSSDNYKGVKGIG
+185 GDSSDNYKGIKGIG

-221 LAKNLLSP
+221 LVKNLLSP

-295 TPLILENTP
+295 LIVDNAPT
-304 LLDSMPILE
+304 LDSTPASD

-320 VPILENAP
+320 V
-328 ILDSVPASDNA
+328 
-339 PKKSRMIVLESAAPL
+339 PKKSRMIVLENTAPL
-354 NAFLEKLKNPNARV
+354 SAFLEKLKNPNARV
-368 FMRLVLNK
+368 FMRLVLDK
-376 EKKVLALAFLLQDQ
+376 DKKILALAFLLQDQ

-400 FSPFSLEFLENA
+400 FSPFSLEFLQNA
-412 FSQMLQHAQIVGH
+412 FFKMLQHAQIIGH

-457 NPEKVGFDEVLREYL
+457 NPEKVGFDEVLKEYL

-481 IKDFKAKAE
+481 IKDFKTKSKVE
-490 KSEQLNTE
+490 KLERLNME
-498 LNALKRLCEYFET
+498 LNALKRLCEYFEK
-511 GGLEEGLLT
+511 GGLEENLLA
-520 LARDIETPFVKVLMD
+520 LARGVETPFVKVLMD

-555 KDELKVLERQI
+555 KNELHVLERQI

-581 LGEVLYEKL
+581 LGEVLYDKL

-710 DKDLME
+710 DKDLMD

-766 IPLNEAKSYIEAYFK
+766 ISLNEAKSYIEAYFK

-789 LNRMKEEILKT
+789 LNGMKEEILKT

-812 FDFTGANDYVKG
+812 FDFNGVNDYVKG

>member
-1 MEQPVIKEGTLALI
+1 MEQLKEGTLALI

-72 TKTKRAEKLGE
+72 TKTKRAEKLGA

-115 VNGFEADDVIASL
+115 VSGFEADDVIASL

-159 TEFLAKDCVEKY
+159 TEFLAKDCMEKY

-208 QLGSLEKIYENLD
+208 RLGSLEKIYENLD

-295 TPLILENTP
+295 LIA
-304 LLDSMPILE
+304 E
-313 NAPILDS
+313 NAPAL
-320 VPILENAP
+320 
-328 ILDSVPASDNA
+328 DNA
-339 PKKSRMIVLESAAPL
+339 PKKSRMIVLENTAPL
-354 NAFLEKLKNPNARV
+354 SAFLEKLKNSNARI
-368 FMRLVLNK
+368 FARLVLDK

-400 FSPFSLEFLENA
+400 FSPFSSEFLQNA
-412 FSQMLQHAQIVGH
+412 FSQMLQHAQIIGH

-431 SFLKAKYQVPL
+431 SFLKAKYQVSL

-457 NPEKVGFDEVLREYL
+457 NPEKVGLDEALQEYL
-472 KEELIPHEK
+472 KEELVLHET
-481 IKDFKAKAE
+481 IKDFKTKSKAE
-490 KSEQLNTE
+490 KLERLDRE
-498 LNALKRLCEYFET
+498 LNALKRLCEYFEK
-511 GGLEEGLLT
+511 GGLEEGLLA
-520 LARDIETPFVKVLMD
+520 LAKEVETPFVKVLMG

-555 KDELKVLERQI
+555 KNELHVLERQI
-566 LDLIGVDFNL
+566 LELIGVDFNL

-581 LGEVLYEKL
+581 LSEILYERL
-590 GLPKNKSHS
+590 ELPKNKSHS
-599 TDEKNLLKILDKHP
+599 TDEKSLLKILDKHP

-662 SPNLQNIPVRSPKGL
+662 SPNLQNIPVRSSKGL

-724 HLETSKALFGGD
+724 HLETSKALFGGE

-812 FDFTGANDYVKG
+812 FDFTGVNDYVKG

-905 FVANRWNEL
+905 FMAKRWNEL

>member
-1 MEQPVIKEGTLALI
+1 MEQPVIKKGTLALI

-35 NDKGFPTGLLTGLVG
+35 NVKGFPTGLLTGLVG

-115 VNGFEADDVIASL
+115 VSGFEADDVIASL

-141 DKDFNQLLSDKIA
+141 DKDFNQLLSDKIT

-208 QLGSLEKIYENLD
+208 RLGSLEKIYENLD

-229 KMYQALIQ
+229 KMYQALIH

-295 TPLILENTP
+295 TPLIVENAPT
-304 LLDSMPILE
+304 LDSTPASD

-320 VPILENAP
+320 TSALE
-328 ILDSVPASDNA
+328 NA
-339 PKKSRMIVLESAAPL
+339 PKKSHMIVLENAVPL
-354 NAFLEKLKNPNARV
+354 SAFLEKLKNPNARV
-368 FMRLVLNK
+368 FVRLVLDK
-376 EKKVLALAFLLQDQ
+376 DKKILALAFLLQDQ

-400 FSPFSLEFLENA
+400 FSPFSLEFLQNA
-412 FSQMLQHAQIVGH
+412 FSQILQHACIIGH

-442 ENIRIQDTQILAFLK
+442 ENIHIQDTQILAFLK
-457 NPEKVGFDEVLREYL
+457 NPEKVGFDEVLKEYL
-472 KEELIPHEK
+472 KEDLVSNEK
-481 IKDFKAKAE
+481 IKDFKTKAE
-490 KSEQLNTE
+490 KLELLSVE
-498 LNALKRLCEYFET
+498 LNALKRLCEYFEK
-511 GGLEEGLLT
+511 GGLEEGLLI

-555 KDELKVLERQI
+555 KNELNILERQI

-581 LGEVLYEKL
+581 LSEVLYDKL

-599 TDEKNLLKILDKHP
+599 TDEKSLLKILDKHP

-724 HLETSKALFGGD
+724 HLETSKALFGED

-766 IPLNEAKSYIEAYFK
+766 IPLNESKSYIEAYFK

-812 FDFTGANDYVKG
+812 FDFTGVNDYVKG

-851 ERFKNNPSVRLLL
+851 ERFKNNSSVRLLL

-874 EEKNAPELQQEIQ
+874 EEKNALELQQEIQ

-905 FVANRWNEL
+905 FVAKRWNEL
-914 KG
+914 KD

>member
-28 AKNKPLT
+28 AKTKPLM

-115 VNGFEADDVIASL
+115 VNGFEADDVIATL

-221 LAKNLLSP
+221 LVKNLLSP

-237 DKGSAFLSKELA
+237 DKESAFLSKELA

-295 TPLILENTP
+295 LIVENT
-304 LLDSMPILE
+304 
-313 NAPILDS
+313 PILDS
-320 VPILENAP
+320 VPILNSAST
-328 ILDSVPASDNA
+328 LDNTPTLDNA
-339 PKKSRMIVLESAAPL
+339 PKKSRLIVLENTAPL
-354 NAFLEKLKNPNARV
+354 SAFLEKLKNPNARV
-368 FMRLVLNK
+368 FMRLVLDK
-376 EKKVLALAFLLQDQ
+376 DKKILALAFLLQDQ

-400 FSPFSLEFLENA
+400 FSPFSLEFLQNA
-412 FSQMLQHAQIVGH
+412 FSQILQHACIIGH

-457 NPEKVGFDEVLREYL
+457 NPEKVGFDEVLKEYL
-472 KEELIPHEK
+472 KEDLIPHEK

-490 KSEQLNTE
+490 KLELLSME

-520 LARDIETPFVKVLMD
+520 LARDIETPFVKVLMG

-555 KDELKVLERQI
+555 KDELNVLERQI

-613 SIALILEYRELNK
+613 SIPLILEYRELNK

-651 TGTATGRLSSH
+651 TGTSTGRLSSH

-724 HLETSKALFGGD
+724 HLETSKALFGED

-766 IPLNEAKSYIEAYFK
+766 IPLSEAKSYIEAYFK

-789 LNRMKEEILKT
+789 LNGMREEILKT

-812 FDFTGANDYVKG
+812 FDFTGVNDYIKG